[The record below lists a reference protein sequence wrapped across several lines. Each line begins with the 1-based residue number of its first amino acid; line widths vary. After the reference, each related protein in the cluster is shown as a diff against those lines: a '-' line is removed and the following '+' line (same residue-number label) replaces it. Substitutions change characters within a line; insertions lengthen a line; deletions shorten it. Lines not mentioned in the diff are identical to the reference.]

1 MRRILVSFAVI
12 ALLCAAPTFANASGD
27 KDAPKTAKAGAESSA
42 TAPNKVTEKAQP
54 AKPEDV
60 APATELQKLQDL
72 IQAQQQA
79 LAEQR
84 KALDEQQKEINA
96 LQGRSRDESTSPI
109 PVASTTDTN
118 SASAPVTRVAET
130 SSTEKETVAAG
141 NESSSLSTKTT
152 PAGYAAATPN
162 AKATA
167 QSDQSDQSPLFFKI
181 GGAEFTPLGFL
192 DFTGVYRSTDVG
204 SGIGTSFG
212 SIPFNGASPAGQ
224 LSELRFSAQNS
235 RVGIKVDANPGD
247 FKVRGYLEADFLGN
261 AAANLQIG
269 SHSNTM
275 RMRLYWVDVR
285 RGKWEVLAG
294 QSWSMMTPNRVGISP
309 MPGDIFYSQ
318 DMDTN
323 YQNGLVWLRTPG
335 VRLVYHAN
343 DNITWG
349 FALEDPEQYTGGL
362 VTFPAGFNTSQVDDA
377 GGNSKTPNKAP
388 DIESKLAFDTHPNG
402 GGRNL
407 HVEIAGIY
415 RAFRLNTT
423 GLGNVTKSGGGGSI
437 NANLELFKNFRLIA
451 NTFWSDG
458 GGRYIFQLG
467 PDFTVNVN
475 GAGNFV
481 PSPLHAGSGIGGF
494 EYTINKSLLYAY
506 YGGVYFGRDFVAT
519 TGTGGTTYTGYGY
532 PGSNSSQNR
541 TIQEGTIGVNQTLW
555 SDKKYGDLKLLTQI
569 SYLSRNPWSTTGT
582 PGNAAS
588 AHLGMAFVDLR
599 YDLP

>member
-1 MRRILVSFAVI
+1 MKRILLSALAMSLFVASAFAG
-12 ALLCAAPTFANASGD
+12 TD
-27 KDAPKTAKAGAESSA
+27 KGKGAKPSDKKSTKSA
-42 TAPNKVTEKAQP
+42 TAPASSSSKELA
-54 AKPEDV
+54 
-60 APATELQKLQDL
+60 AT
-72 IQAQQQA
+72 
-79 LAEQR
+79 
-84 KALDEQQKEINA
+84 
-96 LQGRSRDESTSPI
+96 
-109 PVASTTDTN
+109 
-118 SASAPVTRVAET
+118 
-130 SSTEKETVAAG
+130 
-141 NESSSLSTKTT
+141 ESSSLVPAKT
-152 PAGYAAATPN
+152 AAKIGSAATPN
-162 AKATA
+162 AKSAA
-167 QSDQSDQSPLFFKI
+167 QPDQSDQSPLFFKI
-181 GGAEFTPLGFL
+181 GGAEFTPLGFM
-192 DFTGVYRSTDVG
+192 DFTSVFRSTDVG

-247 FKVRGYLEADFLGN
+247 FRVRGYLEADFLGN
-261 AAANLQIG
+261 AAANVQIG
-269 SHSNTM
+269 SHSNTL

-309 MPGDIFYSQ
+309 MPGDIFFSQ

-335 VRLVYHAN
+335 VRLVFHATN
-343 DNITWG
+343 NVTWG

-402 GGRNL
+402 GGRNF
-407 HVEIAGIY
+407 HIEIAGIY
-415 RAFRLNTT
+415 RAFRLNTP

-437 NANLELFKNFRLIA
+437 NANLEVVKNLHLII

-458 GGRYIFQLG
+458 GGRYIFQSA
-467 PDFTVNVN
+467 PDFTVDVN

-481 PSPLHAGSGIGGF
+481 PSPLHAGSGIGGV
-494 EYTINKSLLYAY
+494 EYTIKKSLLYAY
-506 YGGVYFGRDFVAT
+506 YGGAYFGRDFEAT
-519 TGTGGTTYTGYGY
+519 TGTGGTTTYTGYGY

-541 TIQEGTIGVNQTLW
+541 TIQEATFGVNQTLW
-555 SDKKYGDLKLLTQI
+555 SNKKYGDLKLLTQL

-582 PGNAAS
+582 PGNAKS
-588 AHLGMAFVDLR
+588 AHLGMGFVDLR